1 MILRSTLYYVNMISW
16 ICIVLAHSKQQSV
29 GRHVV
34 SLRQIIP
41 IQRQPVCSYSF
52 MLDALRRSSSYVFI
66 VFGVTRL
73 GLEPMIYSTRSEH
86 AKQYINDAVETK

>member
-29 GRHVV
+29 GRYVA

-41 IQRQPVCSYSF
+41 LQRQPVFALTPSCW
-52 MLDALRRSSSYVFI
+52 MLCGEAAAMHL
-66 VFGVTRL
+66 
-73 GLEPMIYSTRSEH
+73 
-86 AKQYINDAVETK
+86 